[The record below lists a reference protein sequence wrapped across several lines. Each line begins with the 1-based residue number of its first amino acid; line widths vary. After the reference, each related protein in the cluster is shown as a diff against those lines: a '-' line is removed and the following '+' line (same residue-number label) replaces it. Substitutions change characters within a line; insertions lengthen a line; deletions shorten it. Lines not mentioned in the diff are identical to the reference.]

1 MNLWRSR
8 ISRTE
13 EEEGNGIYE
22 QYEKDYDLGDLG
34 PRGLF
39 KEYLEMSKIFFLP
52 LSQGMLS
59 LGGKLSG
66 IHSKLH
72 FFSKPPDFFA

>member
-1 MNLWRSR
+1 MNLYRSR
-8 ISRTE
+8 ISRAE

-39 KEYLEMSKIFFLP
+39 KEYLEMSKIFFFYHEVKACWAWVV
-52 LSQGMLS
+52 GY
-59 LGGKLSG
+59 
-66 IHSKLH
+66 
-72 FFSKPPDFFA
+72 